1 MDTEL
6 DAFERKLLQLVEACH
21 GLRAEN
27 RRLRDELAESRN
39 ELRQFQERLEGA
51 RSRLERL
58 VEQLPDEMP

>member
-1 MDTEL
+1 MDAEL
-6 DAFERKLLQLVEACH
+6 DAFERKLLQLVETCH

-27 RRLRDELAESRN
+27 KRLRNELAESRN